1 MQVDYRDV
9 WNKGVEKFR
18 VELNRKR
25 RNVDYRNSF
34 IIAASSQ
41 GVNYREISDMLGIS
55 PNMVRSARWRN
66 DRNELHV
73 YSDEYVRG
81 RKFFRRLILG
91 EEDSELTEAM
101 ADSLNELEGI
111 KKEMEKANRILA
123 YSNKSIDVNK
133 VSDLQLKLK
142 KVIDKQDEY

>member
-1 MQVDYRDV
+1 
-9 WNKGVEKFR
+9 
-18 VELNRKR
+18 
-25 RNVDYRNSF
+25 
-34 IIAASSQ
+34 
-41 GVNYREISDMLGIS
+41 MLGIS

>member
-1 MQVDYRDV
+1 MQVDYREV
-9 WNKGVEKFR
+9 WNKGVEKFKI
-18 VELNRKR
+18 ELNRKI

-34 IIAASSQ
+34 IITATSQ
-41 GVNYREISDMLGIS
+41 GVNYRDVSDILGVS
-55 PNMVRSARWRN
+55 PNMVRTVRWRN
-66 DRNELHV
+66 NRNELYV

-81 RKFFRRLILG
+81 RKFFRRLTLG

-101 ADSLNELEGI
+101 ADSLNELESI

-123 YSNKSIDVNK
+123 YSNKRLDVNK